1 MTASSHTAK
10 HDSMQDN
17 EGCVPGGRRTRSGH
31 ARPLPRTLTLTVLG
45 IALTVT
51 GQVQAQSFVDNS
63 AAIPSSGSPQN
74 DTFAENV
81 DFADIDLDGDLDATF
96 ANGGDLG
103 NVQNSIWVNQGP
115 SSLGLFLDE
124 TTTRLPAISDASRDI
139 EFVDFD
145 GDGDPDIYVSNSSQ
159 FMNQT
164 NRWWHNTG
172 LGSGAFTDETQA
184 RWLDLGQN
192 DGVTTFSSV
201 SNAVVLASGGFID
214 WSCDCDFGDLD
225 NDGDLDLL
233 HSAYGGS
240 FSGQVPTRLFLN
252 DGDGFFT
259 EFNPSGVQLNGS
271 FIPNGTPALW
281 AEGVHQHDTT
291 AADGSEADIATTP
304 LDIDVADIDG
314 DLDLDILL
322 GARNETPRLF
332 VNNQD
337 SSKTLP
343 PFRDATYALLSD
355 HAAIANYEQEFGDVD
370 NDGDV
375 DLFGLNWAGMNDTI
389 MLNDGTGFFEP
400 WTIIPGSA
408 PAGSCDSEG
417 DFIDYDNDGD
427 NDLIIS
433 VFRGQDRLYENDGT
447 GTYTQVTAT
456 EMPIPASVDETALDI
471 DAADI
476 DNDGDYDMFA
486 AQQFGPGVSGN
497 LFYLNVTQT
506 PDTHAPRVLRLEQA
520 GNRMPSMEPTVV
532 RVQVY
537 DNTPYYITYTNR
549 TWLEVTVDGGRP
561 TTVPM
566 TSSGGQIFRGE
577 IPGTLVGLV
586 CYTAHSEDAY
596 GNRGSSTTNCFVSN
610 GSVVVYCTA
619 KTSSA
624 GCVATIGTS
633 DSANQPISGVG
644 GYSVT
649 ARRVQGEKTGLLFAS
664 ISGPSAIPFGGG
676 TLCMNPPLKRGPV
689 QFSGGSSPVE
699 CNGRYT
705 TLVNDGTS
713 FPIGMD
719 PGAGMSATYQY
730 WYRDPSNGAGNFGTA
745 LSDAVLLTFQ

>member
-1 MTASSHTAK
+1 M
-10 HDSMQDN
+10 N
-17 EGCVPGGRRTRSGH
+17 NSG
-31 ARPLPRTLTLTVLG
+31 
-45 IALTVT
+45 
-51 GQVQAQSFVDNS
+51 
-63 AAIPSSGSPQN
+63 AIPASGSPQN
-74 DTFAENV
+74 ATFSENV
-81 DFADIDLDGDLDATF
+81 DFGDIDLDGDLDAVF

-103 NVQNSIWVNQGP
+103 NVQNSVWVNQGP
-115 SSLGLFLDE
+115 TSMGLFVDE
-124 TTTRLPAISDASRDI
+124 TTTRLPAIADASRDI

-145 GDGDPDIYVSNSSQ
+145 ADGDPDIYVSNSSQ

-172 LGSGAFTDETQA
+172 LGSGAYSDETQA

-192 DGVTTFSSV
+192 DGVSTFSSI
-201 SNAVVLASGGFID
+201 SNAVVLPSGGFID

-259 EFNPSGVQLNGS
+259 EFNPSGVKLNGS

-281 AEGVHQHDTT
+281 AEGVFQHDTT
-291 AADGSEADIATTP
+291 ATDGSAADIATTA

-332 VNNQD
+332 VNNQN

-343 PFRDATYALLSD
+343 PFRDATYALLSS
-355 HAAIANYEQEFGDVD
+355 HANLTNYEQEFGDVD

-389 MLNDGTGFFEP
+389 MLNDGTGLFGT
-400 WTIIPGSA
+400 WSIIPGSA
-408 PAGSCDSEG
+408 PADSCDSEG

-427 NDLIIS
+427 DDLIIA
-433 VFRGQDRLYENDGT
+433 VFRGQDRLYANDGT

-456 EMPIPASVDETALDI
+456 EMPPAFAIDDTALDI

-486 AQQFGPGVSGN
+486 SAQWGPGLSGN
-497 LFYLNVTQT
+497 IFYLNVTET
-506 PDTHAPRVLRLEQA
+506 PDTHAPRVMNLEQA
-520 GNRMPSMEPTVV
+520 PNRAPSLEPTVV

-537 DNTPYYITYTNR
+537 DNAPYYITYTNT
-549 TWLEVTVDGGRP
+549 TWLEVSVDGGRP
-561 TTVPM
+561 IIYPM

-577 IPGTLVGLV
+577 IPGTLVGSV

-596 GNRGSSTTNCFVSN
+596 GNHGASSSNCFTST
-610 GSVVVYCTA
+610 GPVVVYCTA

-624 GCVATIGTS
+624 GCVTTVSTS
-633 DSANQPISGVG
+633 DPSNQPISGAG
-644 GYSVT
+644 GYSVM
-649 ARRVQGEKTGLLFAS
+649 ASNVQEAKTGLLFMS
-664 ISGPSAIPFGGG
+664 VTGPATIPFSGG
-676 TLCMNPPLKRGPV
+676 TLCMNPPLKRGAI
-689 QFSGGSSPVE
+689 QFSGGDNPVE
-699 CNGRYT
+699 CDGSYS
-705 TLVNDGTS
+705 TLVNGGTI
-713 FPIGMD
+713 FPVGND
-719 PGAGMSATYQY
+719 AGPGVSATYQY
-730 WYRDPSNGAGNFGTA
+730 WYRDRANGAGKLGTA
-745 LSDAVLLTFQ
+745 LSNAVFLTFQ